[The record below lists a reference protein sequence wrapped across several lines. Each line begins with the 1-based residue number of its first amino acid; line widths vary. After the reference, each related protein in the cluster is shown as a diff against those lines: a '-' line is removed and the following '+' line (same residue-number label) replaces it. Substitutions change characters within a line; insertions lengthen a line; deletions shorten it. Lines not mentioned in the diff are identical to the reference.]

1 MKTFAIFATL
11 LSLAFASQELL
22 QCMDQRAADAGNQ
35 ATWEADHAG
44 SIETCEDKQD
54 VNVDP
59 QDACDPKDQ
68 MNSAAL
74 AHQHEACI
82 FEAFGWINAT
92 GSLDLEQ
99 IFADFSADEKFRT
112 QLEGSMARC
121 MKKAVDEE
129 VAKVEKMHAEY
140 VKKCHPEDTLTQA
153 QKDAQKSQMTE
164 SLKYGAE
171 ATCAFLEMA
180 NECPEMKAQMEA
192 AKNA

>member
-44 SIETCEDKQD
+44 SIESCEDKQD

-82 FEAFGWINAT
+82 FQAFGWIDAT
-92 GSLDLEQ
+92 GKVNLEK
-99 IFADFSADEKFRT
+99 IFVDFNADADFRT
-112 QLEGSMARC
+112 QLEGSMATC
-121 MKKAVDEE
+121 MEKAVAEE
-129 VAKVEKMHAEY
+129 VAKVEEMHAEY
-140 VKKCHPEDTLTQA
+140 VEKCHPEDTLTED
-153 QKDAQKSQMTE
+153 QKNAQKSKMTE

-180 NECPEMKAQMEA
+180 NACPKVKEQMEA